1 MGCILLLGVA
11 VGVRLHEGP
20 IRVDWVRTILASR
33 IEAALPNTHA
43 TINHVDFMWFSAPRA
58 LGFRL
63 QEVEVHDHAGRP
75 IARAGQVEMALA
87 ADSLVLLHFM
97 PARVTARDF
106 FIAASVSKE
115 GRYDL
120 GYDAHGAPGAANI
133 SLEAFVN
140 DLTGQEKLD
149 RPLSFTRQ
157 IRLTNGTL
165 RLVQEGAKLSDKSL
179 ADKSV
184 ADKSVAD
191 KSLADKSLD
200 WTARVSTIDFSKL
213 HNRLKARL
221 DFGIDAG
228 GSHAQ
233 LLADAQGK
241 VGLSQAQINARI
253 SNLDPAHVFP
263 SIGPTRA
270 LSTVD
275 APVDG
280 TARVNYSVATGF
292 DGGAIDLRMGA
303 GHAAFGHTIQTFDGA
318 AVKAT
323 YDARTR
329 TIGFNQLK
337 VKAHLIDAD
346 LKGAMHISP
355 EDAKAHKDLSLDFDV
370 YGPRVT
376 GMLADDFA
384 PQTLTDAHYRG
395 SYVPA
400 QRSFRFASATGKLNG
415 APLDAQGLLY
425 TDGQGQLGADLTA
438 HIKGR
443 FTKDEVFAFW
453 PQDLAHPLR
462 DDLIKRIKGG
472 DFANANYVMKVKPG
486 DFGHLTND
494 NLRLDFD
501 FQNATLGIEK
511 RMADATQ
518 LRGHGRLEGS
528 SFQMDVSSGR
538 LVDVTLDKGGIV
550 VPDFR
555 DHNERARIWLDAHA
569 DVPSVIEAVDPITN
583 GQLSTHGLNRDR
595 LSGEAQGHVEISFPT
610 FHKIDASSLNVTF
623 TGHVQDGG
631 FKQAALG
638 WDLTQGEV
646 AINGDLLA
654 NRLDIRGPGK
664 LGPYTGDIDYAT
676 QMTPRTQVVTIDGH
690 FNAAQF
696 GGSPKVP
703 VPIKGQFNIVG
714 TKGTGHIDAAI
725 FRGDIDWS
733 GTQARP
739 SQVNISGV
747 TLSDGM
753 EDQGLPIFD
762 HLDRELP
769 TKITLLRSGEIWA
782 GEVAAQVLSG
792 DVAYIEGERP
802 RLVYKA
808 VISPDEARLMGYG
821 GLPMFAAPRHLT
833 VNIALDSQSHS
844 ADVKLDQISATLGW
858 SEIPGTDE
866 LERRLVTVLLPDD
879 WATLGL
885 PKSFFRPKAPMEVTA
900 LWSQN
905 DTELRGSAMVSGQ
918 KITFEMPLTK
928 RVLSPLSGGPLRP
941 SQADLSSPAKTGE
954 DGYFLKVQGTVD
966 DTMLSA
972 LGYTQTPVRVSGPSA
987 LTLRLYNI
995 PGQPAGVLNIDAT
1008 QTRLGVQAT
1017 DWTKPSGE
1025 AAQFVLS
1032 FDDQGAARGVNLSH
1046 IIGEGDHVQVDG
1058 RASFT
1063 DKGDLQFA
1071 EFSKIYL
1078 KDFIDVSLKYYDL
1091 PDQNRRVFA
1100 VSGQQLD
1107 LRPWLQAKPADA
1119 AVAGN
1124 AAPEQASAQAV
1135 LPESTHVVVDLGRL
1149 QTSAEGAFT
1158 NLKLDLAWDGK
1169 NGFDG
1174 QGTGH
1179 TLSGAPVALL
1189 VRSEGGYS
1197 VFRMK
1202 TDDLGDVVRTATGVR
1217 NLVGGHAELAGA
1229 YMDGQVDAELTGKT
1243 IRVKQVPAMAQL
1255 LTVATMT
1262 GLNDTLAGDGIAFT
1276 DFKVPVRFRGN
1287 TLFIRN
1293 GWVKG
1298 KGLGMD
1304 LWGTTDLDAKT
1315 LNLSGT
1321 LIPAYSVNSLFGA
1334 LPSKGLGLLG
1344 LKYQLAGTYAAPR
1357 ALVNPLSI
1365 MMPGFMKV
1373 WENQEMRRRDPI
1385 TALNLPKA
1393 EQQLAQ
1399 LRQAEK
1405 TQD

>member
-1 MGCILLLGVA
+1 LKPVFDSIRKRLRLFILGCILLLVA
-11 VGVRLHEGP
+11 ALGLRLHEGP
-20 IRVDWVRTILASR
+20 IRVDWVRTVLASR
-33 IEAALPNTHA
+33 IEAALPNTRA
-43 TINHVDFMWFSAPRA
+43 RMAHVDFMWFSAPRA
-58 LGFRL
+58 LGFRM
-63 QEVEVHDHAGRP
+63 QDVEVRDHADRP
-75 IARAGQVEMALA
+75 VARASQVEMALA

-106 FIAASVSKE
+106 FVAASVSKE

-140 DLTGQEKLD
+140 DLTGHEKLD

-165 RLVQEGAKLSDKSL
+165 RLVQEGGG
-179 ADKSV
+179 
-184 ADKSVAD
+184 
-191 KSLADKSLD
+191 LD
-200 WTARVSTIDFSKL
+200 WTARVNTIDYSKL
-213 HNRLKARL
+213 HNRLKSRL
-221 DFGIDAG
+221 DFAVDAG

-241 VGLSQAQINARI
+241 VGLSQAAINARI
-253 SNLDPAHVFP
+253 NNLDPAHVFP
-263 SIGPTRA
+263 SVGPTHA
-270 LSTVD
+270 LSTID

-280 TARVNYSVATGF
+280 TARVNYSTATGF
-292 DGGAIDLRMGA
+292 DGGAIDLRMGR
-303 GHAAFGHTIQTFDGA
+303 GHAAFGHSQQAFDGA
-318 AVKAT
+318 AVTAT
-323 YDARTR
+323 YDAKTR
-329 TIGFNQLK
+329 TIGFSQLK
-337 VKAHLIDAD
+337 VKAHLIDTD
-346 LKGAMHISP
+346 LKGAMHITP
-355 EDAKAHKDLSLDFDV
+355 EDVRRHQDLSLDFDV

-415 APLDAQGLLY
+415 APLDARGLLY
-425 TDGQGQLGADLTA
+425 TDAQGQLGADLTA

-462 DDLIKRIKGG
+462 DDLITRIKGG

-518 LRGHGRLEGS
+518 LRGHGRLEGA
-528 SFQMDVSSGR
+528 SFQMDVSGGR
-538 LVDVTLDKGGIV
+538 LVDVELDKGGIV
-550 VPDFR
+550 VPDFH
-555 DHNERARIWLDAHA
+555 DHGGHARIWLDARA
-569 DVPSVIEAVDPITN
+569 DVPSVIEAVDPITD
-583 GQLSTHGLNRDR
+583 GQLAPHGLTRQR
-595 LSGEAQGHVEISFPT
+595 LSGQAEGHVEISFPT
-610 FHKIDASSLNVTF
+610 YHKIDSSTLNVTF
-623 TGHVQDGG
+623 AGHIHGGG

-638 WDLTQGEV
+638 WDLTEGEV
-646 AINGDLLA
+646 AVTGDLLA
-654 NRLDIRGPGK
+654 NKLDIRGPGK
-664 LGPYTGDIDYAT
+664 LGPYTGDIEYAT
-676 QMTPRTQVVTIDGH
+676 QMVPRTQVVTIAGH

-703 VPIKGQFNIVG
+703 VPIKGQFTIVG
-714 TKGTGHIDAAI
+714 TRGSGNIDAAI
-725 FRGDIDWS
+725 FRGTVDWS
-733 GTQARP
+733 GTEARP
-739 SQVNISGV
+739 SQVNINGV

-808 VISPDEARLMGYG
+808 VISPEEARQMGYG
-821 GLPMFAAPRHLT
+821 GLPMFSAPRHLT

-844 ADVKLDQISATLGW
+844 ADIKLDQISATLGW
-858 SEIPGTDE
+858 SDIPGTDE
-866 LERRLVTVLLPDD
+866 VERRMTSELVPDD

-885 PKSFFRPKAPMEVTA
+885 PKTFFRPKAPMEVTA
-900 LWSQN
+900 LWSQT

-918 KITFEMPLTK
+918 KITFEMPLVK
-928 RVLSPLSGGPLRP
+928 RVLSPLSGGPVRAP
-941 SQADLSSPAKTGE
+941 QAAAPPPRTGE
-954 DGYFLKVQGTVD
+954 EAYYLKVTGTVD
-966 DTMLSA
+966 DAMLSA
-972 LGYTQTPVRVSGPSA
+972 LGYTQAPVRVSGPA
-987 LTLRLYNI
+987 LLTLRLYNV
-995 PGQPAGVLNIDAT
+995 PGQPAGLLNVDAT

-1017 DWTKPSGE
+1017 DWTKPAGE
-1025 AAQFVLS
+1025 AAQFAFS
-1032 FDDQGAARGVNLSH
+1032 FDDQGTAQGAGHGVNLSH
-1046 IIGEGDHVQVDG
+1046 IIGQGDHVQIDG
-1058 RASFT
+1058 RASFS

-1100 VSGQQLD
+1100 VSGPQLD

-1119 AVAGN
+1119 AAAGN
-1124 AAPEQASAQAV
+1124 AAPEPASATPEAI
-1135 LPESTHVVVDLGRL
+1135 PESTHVVVDLGRL
-1149 QTSAEGAFT
+1149 QTSAEGGFT
-1158 NLKLDLAWDGK
+1158 NLKLDLAW
-1169 NGFDG
+1169 NGRNGVDG

-1179 TLSGAPVALL
+1179 TLSGAPVSLL

-1255 LTVATMT
+1255 LTVATLT

-1276 DFKVPVRFRGN
+1276 DFKIPMRFRGN
-1287 TLFIRN
+1287 TLFIRD

-1304 LWGTTDLDAKT
+1304 MWGTTDLDGKT

-1321 LIPAYSVNSLFGA
+1321 LIPAYSVNSLFGG
-1334 LPSKGLGLLG
+1334 LPSKGLGLVG
-1344 LKYQLAGTYAAPR
+1344 IKYQLAGTYGAPR
-1357 ALVNPLSI
+1357 AMVNPLSI

-1373 WENQEMRRRDPI
+1373 WENQETRRRDPI
-1385 TALNLPKA
+1385 AALNLPRA

-1399 LRQAEK
+1399 LRQVEK
-1405 TQD
+1405 TRD

>member
-1 MGCILLLGVA
+1 LKPVFDSIRKRIRLFILGCVLVLVA
-11 VGVRLHEGP
+11 ALGVRLHEGP

-33 IEAALPNTHA
+33 IEAALPNSRA
-43 TINHVDFMWFSAPRA
+43 TIAHVDFMWFSAPRA
-58 LGFRL
+58 LGFRM
-63 QEVEVHDHAGRP
+63 QAVEVRDHAGRP

-106 FIAASVSKE
+106 FVAASVSKE

-140 DLTGQEKLD
+140 DLTGHEKLD

-165 RLVQEGAKLSDKSL
+165 RMVQEGGG
-179 ADKSV
+179 
-184 ADKSVAD
+184 
-191 KSLADKSLD
+191 LD
-200 WTARVSTIDFSKL
+200 WTARVSTIDYSKL

-233 LLADAQGK
+233 LLAEARGE
-241 VGLSQAQINARI
+241 VGLSQAEIAARI
-253 SNLDPAHVFP
+253 NNLDPAHVFP
-263 SIGPTRA
+263 SVGPTHA

-292 DGGAIDLRMGA
+292 DGGAIDLHMGA
-303 GHAAFGHTIQTFDGA
+303 GHAAFGHNTQTFDGA

-323 YDARTR
+323 YDARTK
-329 TIGFNQLK
+329 TIGFSQLK
-337 VKAHLIDAD
+337 IKAHLVDTD
-346 LKGAMHISP
+346 LKGTMHITP
-355 EDAKAHKDLSLDFDV
+355 EDVKTRRDLSLDFDV

-425 TDGQGQLGADLTA
+425 TDAQGQLGADLTA

-453 PQDLAHPLR
+453 PQDLARPLR

-472 DFANANYVMKVKPG
+472 DFANADYVMKVKPG

-511 RMADATQ
+511 RMADATE

-528 SFQMDVSSGR
+528 SFQMDVDSGR
-538 LVDVTLDKGGIV
+538 LVDVALDKGGIV
-550 VPDFR
+550 VPDFH

-569 DVPSVIEAVDPITN
+569 DVPSVIEAVDPITD
-583 GQLSTHGLNRDR
+583 GQLAMHGLNRAR

-610 FHKIDASSLNVTF
+610 FHKIDSSSLNVTF
-623 TGHVQDGG
+623 TGHIHDGG
-631 FKQAALG
+631 FRQAALG

-654 NRLDIRGPGK
+654 NKLDIRGPGR

-676 QMTPRTQVVTIDGH
+676 QMTPRTQVVTIDGR

-703 VPIKGQFNIVG
+703 VPIKGQFTIVG
-714 TKGTGHIDAAI
+714 TKGAGHIDAAI

-733 GTQARP
+733 GAEARP
-739 SQVNISGV
+739 TQVNISGV

-821 GLPMFAAPRHLT
+821 GLPMFSSPRHLT
-833 VNIALDSQSHS
+833 VNIALDSQSRE
-844 ADVKLDQISATLGW
+844 ADIKLDQISATLGW
-858 SEIPGTDE
+858 SEIPGTDQ
-866 LERRLVTVLLPDD
+866 LERRLKTELLPDD

-885 PKSFFRPKAPMEVTA
+885 PKSFFRPKAPMAVTA
-900 LWSQN
+900 LWSQT
-905 DTELRGSAMVSGQ
+905 DTQLRGHATVSGQ
-918 KITFEMPLTK
+918 DITFEMPFVRKGTAP
-928 RVLSPLSGGPLRP
+928 RNTGG
-941 SQADLSSPAKTGE
+941 
-954 DGYFLKVQGTVD
+954 DGYYLKVQGTVD
-966 DTMLSA
+966 DTVLSD
-972 LGYTQTPVRVSGPSA
+972 LGYTQAPVRVSGPSA
-987 LTLRLYNI
+987 LTLRLYNV

-1032 FDDQGAARGVNLSH
+1032 FDDQGASHGVNLSH
-1046 IIGEGDHVQVDG
+1046 IIGQGDHVQIDG
-1058 RASFT
+1058 RASFS

-1071 EFSKIYL
+1071 EFSRIYL
-1078 KDFIDVSLKYYDL
+1078 KNFIDVSLKYYDL

-1119 AVAGN
+1119 AAAGN
-1124 AAPEQASAQAV
+1124 AAPEQASVVAAP
-1135 LPESTHVVVDLGRL
+1135 PESTHVVVDLGRL

-1158 NLKLDLAWDGK
+1158 HLKLDLAWDGK

-1174 QGTGH
+1174 QGAGH
-1179 TLSGAPVALL
+1179 TLSGAPVSLL

-1276 DFKVPVRFRGN
+1276 DFKVPVRFRGK
-1287 TLFIRN
+1287 TLFIRD

-1315 LNLSGT
+1315 LNLQGT

-1373 WENQEMRRRDPI
+1373 WENQETRRRDPI
-1385 TALNLPKA
+1385 AALNLPKA

-1399 LRQAEK
+1399 LRQQEK

>member
-1 MGCILLLGVA
+1 MVVA
-11 VGVRLHEGP
+11 LGVRLHDGP

-33 IEAALPNTHA
+33 IKAALPNTHA
-43 TINHVDFMWFSAPRA
+43 SIQHVDFMWFSAPRA
-58 LGFRL
+58 LGFRMQDVDIRDHL
-63 QEVEVHDHAGRP
+63 GRTITHAGR
-75 IARAGQVEMALA
+75 VEMALA
-87 ADSLVLLHFM
+87 ADSLILIHFM
-97 PARVTARDF
+97 PARVTAQDF
-106 FIAASVSKE
+106 LVVASVSRE

-120 GYDAHGAPGAANI
+120 GYDAHGVPGASNI
-133 SLEAFVN
+133 SLEAFVD
-140 DLTGQEKLD
+140 DLTGREKLD

-157 IRLTNGTL
+157 VRLTNGTL
-165 RLVQEGAKLSDKSL
+165 RLVQEGAQNDKD
-179 ADKSV
+179 A
-184 ADKSVAD
+184 
-191 KSLADKSLD
+191 LD
-200 WTARVSTIDFSKL
+200 WTARVGTIDFSKL
-213 HNRLKARL
+213 HNQLKARL
-221 DFGIDAG
+221 DLGIDARG
-228 GSHAQ
+228 GHAR
-233 LLADAQGK
+233 LLAAAQGK
-241 VGLSQAQINARI
+241 VGLSQAQISANIDHFNPAR
-253 SNLDPAHVFP
+253 VFP
-263 SIGPTRA
+263 SIGPTRP

-275 APVDG
+275 AQVDG
-280 TARVNYSVATGF
+280 TARVNYSKDTGF
-292 DGGAIDLRMGA
+292 DGAAIDLAMGA
-303 GHAAFGHTIQTFDGA
+303 GHADFGHNRQAFDGA
-318 AVKAT
+318 RVKAT

-329 TIGFNQLK
+329 TIAFGKLQ
-337 VKAHLIDAD
+337 VKAHLIDTD
-346 LKGAMHISP
+346 LKGAVHITP
-355 EDAKAHKDLSLDFDV
+355 ENVKTHQDLSLDFDV

-395 SYVPA
+395 SYTPA
-400 QRSFRFASATGKLNG
+400 RRSLRFASATGKLNG
-415 APLDAQGLLY
+415 APLTAQGLVF
-425 TDGQGQLGADLTA
+425 TDDKGQLGADLTA
-438 HIKGR
+438 NINGR

-453 PQDLAHPLR
+453 PQDLAGPLR
-462 DDLIKRIKGG
+462 EDLIARIKGG
-472 DFANANYVMKVKPG
+472 DFANARYVMKVKPG
-486 DFGHLTND
+486 DFAHLSND

-511 RMADATQ
+511 RMADATN
-518 LRGHGRLEGS
+518 LKGHGRLEGA
-528 SFQMDVSSGR
+528 SFYMDVSQGR
-538 LVDVTLDKGGIV
+538 LVNVDLDKGGIE
-550 VPDFR
+550 VPDFH
-555 DHNERARIWLDAHA
+555 DHNQRARIWIDAHG
-569 DVPSVIEAVDPITN
+569 DVPSVIEAVDPVTDN
-583 GQLSTHGLNRDR
+583 QLAPHGLNRDR
-595 LSGEAQGHVEISFPT
+595 LSGDAQGHVEITFPT
-610 FHKIDASSLNVTF
+610 YHKIDSKSLNVAF
-623 TGHVQDGG
+623 TGHVHDGA

-638 WDLTQGEV
+638 WDLTQAEV
-646 AINGDLLA
+646 AISGDLLA
-654 NRLDIRGPGK
+654 DKLDIRGPGK

-676 QMTPRTQVVTIDGH
+676 QMTPHTQQITIAGS

-703 VPIKGQFNIVG
+703 VPIKGQFTVVG
-714 TKGTGHIDAAI
+714 NKGAGSIDAAI
-725 FRGDIDWS
+725 FRGNVDWS
-733 GTQARP
+733 GSEARP
-739 SQVNISGV
+739 TQVNISGV

-782 GEVAAQVLSG
+782 GEVDAEALSG

-808 VISPDEARLMGYG
+808 VITPDEARQLGYG
-821 GLPMFAAPRHLT
+821 GLPMFSAPRHLT

-844 ADVKLDQISATLGW
+844 ADIKLDQIDATLGW
-858 SEIPGTDE
+858 SEIPGSDE
-866 LERRLVTVLLPDD
+866 LERRLKTELVPDD

-885 PKSFFRPKAPMEVTA
+885 PKSFFRPRAPMEVTA

-905 DTELRGSAMVSGQ
+905 DTHLTGHATVAGQ
-918 KITFEMPLTK
+918 DIVFDMPFVRKGQVQRTD
-928 RVLSPLSGGPLRP
+928 
-941 SQADLSSPAKTGE
+941 A
-954 DGYFLKVQGTVD
+954 DGYYLKVRGTVD
-966 DTMLSA
+966 DAMLSA
-972 LGYTQTPVRVSGPSA
+972 LGYTQAPVRVSGPTA
-987 LTLRLYNI
+987 LTLRLYNV
-995 PGQPAGVLNIDAT
+995 PGQPAGLLDVDAT
-1008 QTRLGVQAT
+1008 QARLGVQAT
-1017 DWTKPSGE
+1017 DWQKPAGE
-1025 AAQFVLS
+1025 AARFAVS
-1032 FDDQGAARGVNLSH
+1032 FDDQGQNPSDSHGVNLSH
-1046 IIGEGDHVQVDG
+1046 IVGQGDHVQVDG
-1058 RASFT
+1058 RASFS

-1091 PDQNRRVFA
+1091 PQQNRRVFA
-1100 VSGQQLD
+1100 ISGQQLD

-1119 AVAGN
+1119 AAEGN
-1124 AAPEQASAQAV
+1124 AAPEQAGTVAA

-1158 NLKLDLAWDGK
+1158 NLKLDMAWDGK

-1179 TLSGAPVALL
+1179 TLSGAPVSLL

-1197 VFRMK
+1197 VFRVK

-1229 YMDGQVDAELTGKT
+1229 YMDGQVDAALTGKA
-1243 IRVKQVPAMAQL
+1243 IRVKQVPAMAQV
-1255 LTVATMT
+1255 LTVATLT

-1276 DFKVPVRFRGN
+1276 DFNVPVRFRDK

-1315 LNLSGT
+1315 LNLTGT
-1321 LIPAYSVNSLFGA
+1321 LIPAYSVNSMFGA
-1334 LPSKGLGLLG
+1334 LPSNGLGLVG
-1344 LKYQLAGTYAAPR
+1344 IKYELAGTYAAPR

-1373 WENQEMRRRDPI
+1373 WENNEAHRRDPI
-1385 TALNLPKA
+1385 AALNLPKA